1 MLVHVGSFL
10 YLHSPSLWG
19 IIPPSTGSFT
29 MGDHSPLY
37 WVMGSEGMNGS
48 LWLLNAPN
56 GLIWLSM
63 ASNEL
68 LMTPSNG
75 HLLLLIDLIDDDNFV

>member
-1 MLVHVGSFL
+1 
-10 YLHSPSLWG
+10 
-19 IIPPSTGSFT
+19 
-29 MGDHSPLY
+29 
-37 WVMGSEGMNGS
+37 MGSEGMNGS

-75 HLLLLIDLIDDDNFV
+75 HLLLLIDLIDDGRSPPGV

>member
-1 MLVHVGSFL
+1 
-10 YLHSPSLWG
+10 
-19 IIPPSTGSFT
+19 

-75 HLLLLIDLIDDDNFV
+75 HLLLLIDLIDDDNFYFFLGGGSTEEVITPTFGGRSPPGV